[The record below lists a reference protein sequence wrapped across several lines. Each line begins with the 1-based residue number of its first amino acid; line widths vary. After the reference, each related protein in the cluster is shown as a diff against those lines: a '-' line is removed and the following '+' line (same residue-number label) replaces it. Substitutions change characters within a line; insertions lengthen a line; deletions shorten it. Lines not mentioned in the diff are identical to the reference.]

1 VTKQSNKAAHRGGL
15 LLALLVIIG
24 LVLAACGDS
33 TATTMPAASANT
45 NNAQQ
50 TPAVKIGVGF
60 TAPDFSGKTVTGQDI
75 KLSDLRGKGVI
86 INFWSVY

>member
-1 VTKQSNKAAHRGGL
+1 MLG
-15 LLALLVIIG
+15 LLVIMG

-33 TATTMPAASANT
+33 TTTLPAANTSTSATANT
-45 NNAQQ
+45 AQQ
-50 TPAVKIGVGF
+50 APAVKIGVGF